1 MRSPGP
7 WLKIALGGV
16 LAGVLL
22 VGGAAYGMRIT
33 DSRPFCATCHMM
45 QTAAVTHKNSTHAGL
60 ACNECHA
67 PANLVSKLP
76 FKAQEGLRDFV
87 NNLSGAAISIP
98 VSLETKH
105 VVNENCKLCHF
116 PVNET
121 VASMEAKPYCV
132 DCHRSVAHMRQ
143 KPISTRMAANE

>member
-1 MRSPGP
+1 MRTPSP
-7 WLKIALGGV
+7 WLKYALGGV
-16 LAGVLL
+16 VIGVLL
-22 VGGAAYGMRIT
+22 VAGSALGMRIT
-33 DSRPFCATCHMM
+33 DSRPFCATCHLM

-67 PANLVSKLP
+67 PAGLIAKLP
-76 FKAQEGLRDFV
+76 FKAKEGLRDFAA
-87 NNLSGAAISIP
+87 NLQGASVAIP

-116 PVNET
+116 ATNT
-121 VASMEAKPYCV
+121 NVASMEAKPYCV

-143 KPISTRMAANE
+143 KPVSNRMVAYD